1 MFEINIINNLLVYIT
16 RILIMKKNFS
26 QHEKEI
32 LDIYHQI
39 KPDIEK
45 RIVEFKK
52 IWKEADNNAIFAELV
67 FCLFTPQSSA
77 RQCWR
82 AVNIL
87 LEKDLLFDGEWS
99 EISAEINMVRF
110 RNNKARYLVEAR
122 DKFICSGDGVRG
134 CLDLHADDF
143 DKRDWLVKNVKGMSY
158 KEASHFMRN
167 NGMGEKLAILDRHIL
182 KNMKLLGVID
192 DIPKSINRKL
202 YLELEQK
209 LAAFSKRIGIPM
221 DHLDFV
227 LWYKEAGEVFK

>member
-1 MFEINIINNLLVYIT
+1 VFEINIINNLLAD
-16 RILIMKKNFS
+16 RIRNFTMKKNLS
-26 QHEKEI
+26 SNEKEI
-32 LDIYHQI
+32 LEMYHQI

-45 RIVEFKK
+45 RISEFKK
-52 IWKEADNNAIFAELV
+52 IWDQADNNTIFAELV

-87 LEKDLLFDGEWS
+87 LEKNLLFDGDWS
-99 EISAEINMVRF
+99 QISSEINMVRF

-122 DKFICSGDGVRG
+122 EKFICSGDGVRG
-134 CLDLHADDF
+134 CLDLQAGDF
-143 DKRDWLVKNVKGMSY
+143 EKREWLVKNVKGMSY

-192 DIPKSINRKL
+192 DIPRSINRKV

-209 LAAFSKRIGIPM
+209 LADYSKCIGIPM